1 MTLGAL
7 FAIAFAAFLI
17 FLFIQTRRA
26 GPVQVEESAIR
37 SGRIIREVRREDA
50 GNPWGKL
57 GIKTSANGLDLKFDH
72 DDDPQAEATLYV
84 PGLDAGYTGGGFST
98 PFTVRLTEAFRTH
111 HAHNSGFVFQVSLR
125 GAPGV
130 IGKEIRIKM
139 VVRKGSE
146 PVGGQIENDD
156 DTDAAVGDWIEIER
170 AAIIQL

>member
-1 MTLGAL
+1 
-7 FAIAFAAFLI
+7 
-17 FLFIQTRRA
+17 
-26 GPVQVEESAIR
+26 
-37 SGRIIREVRREDA
+37 
-50 GNPWGKL
+50 
-57 GIKTSANGLDLKFDH
+57 
-72 DDDPQAEATLYV
+72 
-84 PGLDAGYTGGGFST
+84 
-98 PFTVRLTEAFRTH
+98 
-111 HAHNSGFVFQVSLR
+111 VFQVSLR